1 MQKNQ
6 RNQKNDRS
14 LFGFSK
20 PDKDR
25 QKEKDKQ
32 RDKEWNQ
39 LIWLDEILDD
49 DDD

>member
-1 MQKNQ
+1 M
-6 RNQKNDRS
+6 
-14 LFGFSK
+14 FGIK
-20 PDKDR
+20 KEKPDKQPDKDR